1 MAYSD
6 DAAEQV
12 VKIALEGTEF
22 AARITGEGAKQ
33 AAVLLYALLKDQKRT
48 KGKTRLTRLLREG
61 KELRVFTVKD
71 KDLQL
76 FCQQAKKYGVLYCV
90 LKDKNANDG
99 LTEIMAKAED
109 AAKINRIFERNE
121 LTTVDMDSVQNEIEQ
136 AVEDRTADDPEP
148 LRPNRRGNS
157 VDRFVDAV
165 LQKPQQEVHDAV
177 PSQARTESEAPSA
190 PTSETSTVPGDRT
203 SIRKKI
209 QEIREEMAAEPAI
222 PHITPERIQIKG
234 KER

>member
-48 KGKTRLTRLLREG
+48 KGKTRLTRLLHEG

-109 AAKINRIFERNE
+109 GC
-121 LTTVDMDSVQNEIEQ
+121 
-136 AVEDRTADDPEP
+136 
-148 LRPNRRGNS
+148 LRPC
-157 VDRFVDAV
+157 
-165 LQKPQQEVHDAV
+165 LQKNA
-177 PSQARTESEAPSA
+177 
-190 PTSETSTVPGDRT
+190 
-203 SIRKKI
+203 
-209 QEIREEMAAEPAI
+209 
-222 PHITPERIQIKG
+222 
-234 KER
+234 

>member
-1 MAYSD
+1 M
-6 DAAEQV
+6 
-12 VKIALEGTEF
+12 
-22 AARITGEGAKQ
+22 
-33 AAVLLYALLKDQKRT
+33 
-48 KGKTRLTRLLREG
+48 LREG

-148 LRPNRRGNS
+148 LRPSRRGSS

-165 LQKPQQEVHDAV
+165 LQKPQPEVHDAV
-177 PSQARTESEAPSA
+177 PSQARMESEAPSA
-190 PTSETSTVPGDRT
+190 PTSKASTVPGDRT

-209 QEIREEMAAEPAI
+209 QEIREELAAEPAI

>member
-48 KGKTRLTRLLREG
+48 MGKTRLTRLLREG

-121 LTTVDMDSVQNEIEQ
+121 LTTVDM
-136 AVEDRTADDPEP
+136 
-148 LRPNRRGNS
+148 
-157 VDRFVDAV
+157 V
-165 LQKPQQEVHDAV
+165 LQMTLSHCV
-177 PSQARTESEAPSA
+177 PT
-190 PTSETSTVPGDRT
+190 
-203 SIRKKI
+203 
-209 QEIREEMAAEPAI
+209 AAETLWI
-222 PHITPERIQIKG
+222 DL
-234 KER
+234 